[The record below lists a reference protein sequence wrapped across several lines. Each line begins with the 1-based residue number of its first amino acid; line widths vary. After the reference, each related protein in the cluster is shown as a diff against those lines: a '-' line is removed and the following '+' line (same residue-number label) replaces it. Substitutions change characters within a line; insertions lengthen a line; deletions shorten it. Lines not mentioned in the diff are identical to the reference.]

1 MPVILEQERVSR
13 FFSGSVRKAQRFSLD
28 EPPRVVNS
36 FAVVGGGREFCST
49 VYSVHREA
57 YPYYAVEFVA
67 RGRGRLT
74 LNGKSHNLSAGVVF
88 SYGPGVRHHI
98 TTDSRDLLE
107 KYFINLSGTRA
118 LQLLAEADLSPGTV
132 TQVSSVSDIQSIF
145 DTLIRDG
152 VRGNSASCTLCASL
166 GEYLLKKLADLSM
179 TPGTRPSPAFATF
192 ERCRQYMLAHFR
204 RLRSL
209 EQIANE
215 CDIDQA
221 YLCRLFRRFDRQ
233 APYQYL
239 LRLKMGFAAERLR
252 NPKLLVK
259 EAAASVGFED
269 PFHFS
274 HVFKNVFGT
283 SPDVFRRLP
292 R

>member
-1 MPVILEQERVSR
+1 MPLILEPERVSR
-13 FFSGSVRKAQRFSLD
+13 YFSCSVRKAQRFSLD
-28 EPPRVVNS
+28 GPPSATNA

-49 VYSVHREA
+49 GYSVHRES
-57 YPYYAVEFVA
+57 YPYCAIEFVA

-74 LNGKSHNLSAGVVF
+74 LNGKTHNLIGGTVF
-88 SYGPGVRHHI
+88 SYGPGIQHHI
-98 TTDSRDLLE
+98 TTDPRDLLE
-107 KYFINLSGTRA
+107 KYFVNLSGPRVG
-118 LQLLAEADLSPGTV
+118 QILADAGLSPGAV

-152 VRGNSASCTLCASL
+152 VRGNSASGTLCASL

-209 EQIANE
+209 EQVANE

-233 APYQYL
+233 APYQFL
-239 LRLKMGFAAERLR
+239 LRLKMGFAAEKLR
-252 NPKLLVK
+252 DPKVLVK
-259 EAAASVGFED
+259 DAAISVGFED

-274 HVFKNVFGT
+274 HTFKNIFGT
-283 SPDVFRRLP
+283 SPDVFRRLGA
-292 R
+292 